1 MQFTMYH
8 HAFVVLG
15 VIVLAFIGA
24 KKFKLNTELTLF
36 VSAVA
41 ALLAHLVTPMGVDA
55 RSALPFTEIIRHFV
69 EGTFTYFDVC
79 MTFLSATFFMTLYK
93 EVGGI
98 DYLVRV
104 IVEKFYKKR
113 VILLLM
119 LMVIMM
125 VPGAVTGSGAT
136 TVLTVGGLVGAVL
149 ATMGVKEERRVGLIF
164 MLAAMSAACPP
175 INLWAMMAAAGAN
188 MPYTGFG
195 KPLLLLTGIGAIF
208 ATFYMTRGTK
218 CDKEV
223 PEVLATLPTPPEGWS
238 FLKAIIPFIIMLVA
252 ILGARVLPAY
262 WPIIGMP
269 MIFGFSSLGVLLVS
283 PKKVNLMDVGMT
295 TVSNLKEL
303 VGIMVMVGVLNQILT
318 LTGARGLLSL
328 GVVILPIWL
337 LFAALWIILP
347 VSEGV
352 LQYAVAPLFG
362 VPLIMLFNMLGYNP
376 VIALSC
382 WAVMWPC
389 GDCLP
394 PTAVVGKAAVME
406 MEYKGD
412 YYKGFLKSVVVP
424 VLFALALCTI
434 VMIFNKPIG
443 SFLGV

>member
-113 VILLLM
+113 IILLLL

-195 KPLLLLTGIGAIF
+195 VPLLLLTGTGALF
-208 ATFYMTRGTK
+208 STFYMTRGAK
-218 CDKEV
+218 CDRDV
-223 PEVLATLPTPPEGWS
+223 NDVVASLPQAPEGWT
-238 FLKAIIPFIIMLVA
+238 FLKAIVPFIVLLVA
-252 ILGARVLPAY
+252 ILGARVFPAY
-262 WPIIGMP
+262 WPVIGMP
-269 MIFGFSSLGVLLVS
+269 MIFGFSTLGVLLVS
-283 PKKVNLMDVGMT
+283 PKKVNLLEVGMT
-295 TVSNLKEL
+295 TVSNLQEL
-303 VGIMVMVGVLNQILT
+303 VGIMVVVGVLNQILT
-318 LTGARGLLSL
+318 LTGARGLVAL

-337 LFAALWIILP
+337 LFAALWLILP

-394 PTAVVGKAAVME
+394 ATAVVGKAAVMQ

-412 YYKGFLKSVVVP
+412 YYKGFLKNVLVP
-424 VLFALALCTI
+424 VLFVLAVCTV

>member
-1 MQFTMYH
+1 MYH
-8 HAFVVLG
+8 HAFVVIA
-15 VIVLAFIGA
+15 VIIVAFIAA
-24 KKFKLNTELTLF
+24 KKFKLNTELTML
-36 VSAVA
+36 VASIA
-41 ALLAHLVTPMGVDA
+41 ALIAHVITPMGADV
-55 RSALPFTEIIRHFV
+55 RSELPFTEIIRHFV

-93 EVGGI
+93 EAGGI

-104 IVEKFYKKR
+104 IVDKFYKKR
-113 VILLLM
+113 IVLLLLLM
-119 LMVIMM
+119 IIMM
-125 VPGAVTGSGAT
+125 IPGAVTGSGAT

-149 ATMGVKEERRVGLIF
+149 ATMDVKEERRVALVF

-195 KPLLLLTGIGAIF
+195 MPLLLLTVAGALF
-208 ATFYMTRGTK
+208 ATFYLTRGAK
-218 CDKEV
+218 CDKETAEV
-223 PEVLATLPTPPEGWS
+223 VAALPEAPAGWNLIKS
-238 FLKAIIPFIIMLVA
+238 LIPFIVLLIA
-252 ILGARVLPAY
+252 ILGARVVPAY
-262 WPIIGMP
+262 WPVIGMP
-269 MIFGFSSLGVLLVS
+269 MIFGFSALAVVLVS
-283 PKKVNLMDVGMT
+283 PKKVNLMEVGLT
-295 TVSNLKEL
+295 TVNNLKEL
-303 VGIMVMVGVLNQILT
+303 VGIMVVVGILNQILT
-318 LTGARGLLSL
+318 LTGARGLVSL

-394 PTAVVGKAAVME
+394 PTAVVGKAAVMQ

-412 YYKGFLKSVVVP
+412 YVKGFLKNVMVP
-424 VLFALALCTI
+424 VLVVLAICTV